1 MGVALADGP
10 RGLEAT
16 HVWTPDEPAT
26 SPVVLNDRGALPRFW
41 LDRIGGFKSLPDAD
55 DNRQSRTARI
65 GESPLPG
72 LVRGKTITPEGRIQA
87 TSLQE
92 LRQQE
97 SLLQA
102 ALGERDL
109 EGGWAAVP
117 KPGLGDDTF
126 HWETRGRVL
135 QLDVDDEFTYDAN
148 AQPTPWQKAFLLG
161 IRLSDPRWTWTDTQ
175 LSAENASQVTV
186 TNEGTAPAELV
197 VTVGGAS
204 GTVTVFNDTIGD
216 QLRFVGLP
224 AGDLVLDSA
233 ARTATIAGDDVL
245 AYLDSFASTWWD
257 RGRPALRRGANT
269 IRQTGGS
276 SVQVS
281 FRHTSW

>member
-41 LDRIGGFKSLPDAD
+41 LDKIGGFKSLPEAD
-55 DNRQSRTARI
+55 DNRQPRTARI

-117 KPGLGDDTF
+117 KPELGDNT
-126 HWETRGRVL
+126 HYWETRGRVL
-135 QLDVDDEFTYDAN
+135 QLDIDDEFTYDAN

-161 IRLSDPRWTWTDTQ
+161 IRLSDPRWTWTQAQ
-175 LSAENASQVTV
+175 LSAINATQVTV
-186 TNEGTAPAELV
+186 TNQGTAPAELV
-197 VTVGGAS
+197 VTVAGAS
-204 GTVTVFNDTIGD
+204 GTVTVFNDSIGA
-216 QLRFVGLP
+216 QLRFAGLP
-224 AGDLVLDSA
+224 AGDLIIDSA
-233 ARTATIAGDDVL
+233 ARTAQVAGGDAL
-245 AYLDSFASTWWD
+245 PYLSSLLSNWWD
-257 RGRPALRRGANT
+257 GGVPALRRGTNT

-276 SVQVS
+276 TIQVA
-281 FRHTSW
+281 FKHTSW